1 MAILTG
7 DGATIDRA
15 GRIEIATDAEAL
27 SGADVDRA
35 ITPDQLMAVVSQ
47 GVSAVT
53 GGLVYKGVF
62 DATAQAPDLSNAEQG
77 HFYKVEVAGTA
88 FNKTFAVGDM
98 LLINADMNGVI
109 DPTKVD
115 KIDNGESLAQLD
127 DLTDVTLVNSTTG
140 EVLRYDGNGWVND
153 KAGTDDVES
162 KHTGVNYT
170 GALNG
175 SLTSHL
181 SGIDSEL
188 NNRADTVNSIA
199 VVNGAVTIGSDD
211 IAGNHTGV
219 NYTGLNT
226 DSITT
231 HLAGIDSELNNR
243 ADTVNSVAVIN
254 GAVTIGSDDI
264 TGNHT
269 GVNYTGLNTDSIT
282 THLDGIDEAIGNLDG
297 TVASLELDNLTDVTL
312 GTLTAGEVLRYD
324 GVNWVDATLSY
335 NDLSNTPALADST
348 DDLTSDHAGVNYTGA
363 LNGSLTSHLSGIDSE
378 LNNRADTVNSVAVIN
393 GTVTIGS
400 DDITGNHTAVN
411 YTGLNTD
418 SITTHLAGIDNVI
431 GGLDGTVASLELD
444 NLNDVTLSGTLTAG
458 EVLRYDGANWV
469 DATLSYND
477 LSNTPALADST
488 DDLTSDHAGVN
499 YTGALNGSLTSH
511 LSGID
516 TALGSLTTDLG
527 GLTDVTLGTLTAG
540 EVLRYDG
547 VNWVDAT
554 LSYNDLSNT
563 PAIADS
569 TDDLT
574 SDHTGVN
581 YTGALNG
588 SLTSHLSGIDTALG
602 SLTTDL
608 GGLTDVT
615 LGTLTAGEVLRYDG
629 ANWVDATLSYNDLSN
644 TPALAD
650 STDDLTSDHT
660 GVNYTGALNGSLTS
674 HLSGIDSELNNRADT
689 INSIAVVNGAVTI
702 GSDDITGNHTA
713 VNYTGLNTDSITTH
727 LAGIDSA
734 LAVAV
739 SNAGLDD
746 LQDVVLGTL
755 TSGEVLRYDGANWVD
770 ATLSYNDLSNTPAL
784 ADSTDDLT
792 SDHTGVNYTG
802 ALNGSLTSH
811 LSGIDSELNNR
822 ADTVNSIAVVNG
834 AVTIDSDDITGNHT
848 GVNYTGLNTDSITTH
863 LAGIDNVI
871 GGLDL
876 TSLDGIALSGTL
888 TAGEV
893 LRYDGNDW
901 VDATLSYND
910 LSNTPALA
918 DSTDDL
924 TSDHTGVNYTGAL
937 NGSLTSHLSGID
949 TKIGTLAGAGQ
960 VEDVTTA
967 TTLSKGF
974 LYQAVNAGA
983 ITHTLP
989 ATSSSNEGD
998 TVKVMRGSTGTVTV
1012 QQDPADSGL
1021 KIRSASGF
1029 SSTYKLNKQ
1038 GEYVEFIFDADDTLW
1053 RMVDQRKAY
1062 VENVITTTSNP
1073 LAITEPYA
1081 VYDLQATGTGTI
1093 AVTLPISAD
1102 LKTGDTF
1109 KFRVAVD
1116 RDIELNV
1123 AGADSGN
1130 VAFFQGSTNHG
1141 DQVTVSALN
1150 DQVFEVHVLA
1160 SGDYLVSNVLGTASR
1175 YDVGTLATN
1184 VVQLDAQGKLPA
1196 VDGSLLTGISAG
1208 GGLSFSRQGA
1218 DFNANVNFHYSV
1230 STSTGAVIANLPA
1243 LSSVNDGDQVRFYF
1257 RERTGTDNLT
1267 VTRASATSD
1276 TINGATSWLLDVQY
1290 ESITLVA
1297 NTTDSIWEIV

>member
-811 LSGIDSELNNR
+811 LSGID
-822 ADTVNSIAVVNG
+822 
-834 AVTIDSDDITGNHT
+834 
-848 GVNYTGLNTDSITTH
+848 
-863 LAGIDNVI
+863 
-871 GGLDL
+871 
-876 TSLDGIALSGTL
+876 
-888 TAGEV
+888 
-893 LRYDGNDW
+893 
-901 VDATLSYND
+901 
-910 LSNTPALA
+910 
-918 DSTDDL
+918 
-924 TSDHTGVNYTGAL
+924 
-937 NGSLTSHLSGID
+937 